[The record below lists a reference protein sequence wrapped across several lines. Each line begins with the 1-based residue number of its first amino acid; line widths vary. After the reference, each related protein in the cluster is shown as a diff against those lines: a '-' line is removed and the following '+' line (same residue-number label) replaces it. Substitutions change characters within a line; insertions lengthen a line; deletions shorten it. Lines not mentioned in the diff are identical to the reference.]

1 MTVEII
7 SVGTEILMGNI
18 VNTNAAF
25 LSEQCVTLG
34 LSCYNQQVVGDNHDR
49 LADAFKLALSRA
61 DIVLVSGGL
70 GPTEDDLTKE
80 TAAEV
85 CGSKLVEH
93 KPSMDA
99 LKAYFAKRNIPLTE
113 NNYKQAY
120 MPEDGKVLENPN
132 GTAPGV
138 IIPYKAGSSAGGAG
152 TAGGTAEKA
161 AKKYIILMPGP
172 PGEMKPMFLSSVRPF
187 LKKRSPGTIYSVT
200 VKETGIGESSAE
212 ELIKDLI
219 DTQTNPTI
227 ATYAKTG
234 EVHMRVSAMAENKAE
249 ARKLTAPVVKEI
261 KKRFGKHVYTTDENV
276 TLEEA
281 VVKLLKKRGLTITF
295 AESCTGGLLSGRV
308 VGVPGVS
315 DVYKTGFVTYSNK
328 AKHKLLGVSKKT
340 LKKFGAV
347 SEECAYEMAFGAA
360 KAAEADVAVAITGI
374 AGPDGGTEEKPV
386 GTVYIG
392 CCINGEASVKRFNF
406 SGNREKIRDNSV
418 SAALRML
425 HSELA

>member
-25 LSEQCVTLG
+25 LSEQCVVLG
-34 LSCYNQQVVGDNHDR
+34 LSCFNQQVVGDNHDR
-49 LADAFKLALSRA
+49 LADAFKLALGRA

-99 LKAYFAKRNIPLTE
+99 LKAYFEKRNIPLTE

-120 MPEDGKVLENPN
+120 MPEDGKVLDNLN

-138 IIPYKAGSSAGGAG
+138 IIPYKNESG
-152 TAGGTAEKA
+152 
-161 AKKYIILMPGP
+161 KKTDKFIILMPGP
-172 PGEMKPMFLSSVRPF
+172 PGEMKPMFMSSVRPF

-212 ELIKDLI
+212 ELIRDLI

-234 EVHMRVSAMAENKAE
+234 EVHVRVSAMAENKAE
-249 ARKLTAPVVKEI
+249 AKKLTAPVVKEI

-281 VVKLLKKRGLTITF
+281 IVKLLKKRGLTITF

-308 VGVPGVS
+308 VGVSGVS

-340 LKKFGAV
+340 LKKYGAV

-360 KAAEADVAVAITGI
+360 KAADADVAVAVTGI

-392 CCINGEASVKRFNF
+392 CCICGEAVVKRFNF

-425 HSELA
+425 HSELV

>member
-25 LSEQCVTLG
+25 LSEQCVALG
-34 LSCYNQQVVGDNHDR
+34 LSCFNQQVVGDNHDR

-85 CGSKLVEH
+85 CGCRLTLH
-93 KPSMDA
+93 QPSMDA
-99 LKAYFAKRNIPLTE
+99 LKAYFEKRNIPLTE

-120 MPEDGKVLENPN
+120 MPEGAKVLENPN

-138 IIPYKAGSSAGGAG
+138 IIPYKNGKDADGGA
-152 TAGGTAEKA
+152 AEKKN

-172 PGEMKPMFLSSVRPF
+172 PGEMKPMFLNSVRPF
-187 LKKRSPGTIYSVT
+187 LKKRSSGTIYSVT

-249 ARKLTAPVVKEI
+249 AKKLTAPVVKEI

-295 AESCTGGLLSGRV
+295 AESCTGGLLSGRM

-360 KAAEADVAVAITGI
+360 KAASADVAVAITGI
-374 AGPDGGTEEKPV
+374 AGPDGGTEENPV

-392 CCINGEASVKRFNF
+392 VCVRGEAHVVRFNF

-425 HSELA
+425 HSDLA

>member
-25 LSEQCVTLG
+25 LSEECVSLG
-34 LSCYNQQVVGDNHDR
+34 LSCYHQQVVGDNHDR
-49 LADAFKLALSRA
+49 LKGAFELALSRA

-85 CGSKLVEH
+85 CGLELIEH

-99 LKAYFAKRNIPLTE
+99 LKSYFAKRGMTLTE

-120 MPEDGKVLENPN
+120 MPVGATVLANPN

-138 IIPYKAGSSAGGAG
+138 IIPYKDKEKKSSGKKSEG
-152 TAGGTAEKA
+152 EK
-161 AKKYIILMPGP
+161 YLILMPGP
-172 PGEMKPMFLSSVRPF
+172 PGEMKPMFTDSVRPF
-187 LKKRSPGTIYSVT
+187 LNKLSPGTIYSVT

-234 EVHMRVSAMAENKAE
+234 EVHMRVSAMAENKKE
-249 ARKLTAPVVKEI
+249 AKKLISPVVKEL
-261 KKRFGKHVYTTDENV
+261 KKRFGKHIFTTDESV
-276 TLEEA
+276 SMEEA
-281 VVKLLKKRGLTITF
+281 VIKRLKKKEYTLTC
-295 AESCTGGLLSGRV
+295 AESCTGGMLSARLIN
-308 VGVPGVS
+308 VPGAS
-315 DVYKTGFVTYSNK
+315 EVYKSGFVTYSNK
-328 AKHKLLGVSKKT
+328 AKRKFLGVSKKT
-340 LKKFGAV
+340 LKQFGAV

-360 KAAEADVAVAITGI
+360 KAADADVAVSITGI

-392 CCINGEASVKRFNF
+392 LYVRGEATVRRYNF
-406 SGNREKIRDNSV
+406 SGNRTKIRENTV
-418 SAALRML
+418 AAALRML
-425 HSELA
+425 LSVDS

>member
-25 LSEQCVTLG
+25 LSEQCVALG
-34 LSCYNQQVVGDNHDR
+34 MSCFHQQVVGDNADR
-49 LADAFKLALSRA
+49 LAEAFRLALSRA

-80 TAAEV
+80 TAAQV
-85 CGSKLVEH
+85 CGRRLVEH
-93 KPSMDA
+93 AESMEA

-120 MPEDGKVLENPN
+120 MPEGSQVLPNPN

-138 IIPYKAGSSAGGAG
+138 IIP
-152 TAGGTAEKA
+152 AEGD
-161 AKKYIILMPGP
+161 KYIILMPGP
-172 PGEMKPMFLSSVRPF
+172 PGEMKPMFKASVAPF
-187 LKKRSPGTIYSVT
+187 LKKRSPGTIYSVM

-227 ATYAKTG
+227 ATYAKVG
-234 EVHMRVSAMAENKAE
+234 EVHMRVSAMAQNKRE
-249 ARKLTAPVVKEI
+249 ARKLVSPMVKEL
-261 KKRFGKHVYTTDENV
+261 KKRFGKHIYTTDEDV
-276 TLEEA
+276 TLEMAIVE
-281 VVKLLKKRGLTITF
+281 LLKKKEYTITV
-295 AESCTGGLLSGRV
+295 AESCTGGLLSGRLV
-308 VGVPGVS
+308 SVPGVS
-315 DVYKTGFVTYSNK
+315 DVYKAGFVTYANK

-340 LKKFGAV
+340 LRKYGAV

-360 KAAEADVAVAITGI
+360 EAAGADVALAITGI
-374 AGPDGGTEEKPV
+374 AGPDGGSEEKPV
-386 GTVYIG
+386 GTVYIA
-392 CCINGEASVKRFNF
+392 CCVAGEASVHRYNF
-406 SGNREKIRDNSV
+406 QGNREKIRQSAV
-418 SAALRML
+418 SAALRL
-425 HSELA
+425 VYSELASS

>member
-25 LSEQCVTLG
+25 LSEQCVALG
-34 LSCYNQQVVGDNHDR
+34 LSCFHQQVVGDNHDR
-49 LADAFKLALSRA
+49 LAEAFKLALGRA

-85 CGSKLVEH
+85 CGCKLIEH
-93 KPSMDA
+93 QPSMDA

-120 MPEDGKVLENPN
+120 MPEGGKVLENPN

-138 IIPYKAGSSAGGAG
+138 IIPYKADDTGDAD
-152 TAGGTAEKA
+152 KK

-187 LKKRSPGTIYSVT
+187 LKKHSPGTIYSVT

-234 EVHMRVSAMAENKAE
+234 EVHMRVSAMAQNKAE
-249 ARKLTAPVVKEI
+249 AKKLIAPVVKEI

-340 LKKFGAV
+340 LKKYGAV

-360 KAAEADVAVAITGI
+360 KAAEADVAVAITEI

-392 CCINGEASVKRFNF
+392 CCVCGEAVVKRFNF

-425 HSELA
+425 HAELV